1 MTVKKILLV
10 EDNPVILISLE
21 FLMKQNGYDVYTADN
36 SEDAFDLAEKH
47 LPDLIMLDVMLN
59 TSSGIEICRN
69 LRSMENMAKIK
80 IILLSALGQPEDVE
94 KGIDA
99 GADLYVTKPFSTR
112 DLVKT
117 VKEMLADEDSNTI
130 KTDC

>member
-1 MTVKKILLV
+1 MAVKKVLLV

-21 FLMKQNGYDVYTADN
+21 FLMKQNGYDVLTADN
-36 SEDAFDLAEKH
+36 GDDALNLAEMH

-59 TSSGIEICRN
+59 TSSGFEICRT
-69 LRSMENMAKIK
+69 LRTRENMGHAK
-80 IILLSALGQPEDVE
+80 IILLSALGQTEDIE
-94 KGIDA
+94 KGIEA

-117 VKEMLADEDSNTI
+117 VKEMLADEE
-130 KTDC
+130 

>member
-1 MTVKKILLV
+1 MAVKKVLLV

-21 FLMKQNGYDVYTADN
+21 FLMKQNGYDVLTADN
-36 SEDAFDLAEKH
+36 GEDALNLAEIH

-59 TSSGIEICRN
+59 TSSGFEICRT
-69 LRSMENMAKIK
+69 LRTRENMGHAK
-80 IILLSALGQPEDVE
+80 IILLSALGQTEDIE
-94 KGIDA
+94 KGIEA

-117 VKEMLADEDSNTI
+117 VNEMLADEE
-130 KTDC
+130 

>member
-1 MTVKKILLV
+1 MVVKKVLLV

-21 FLMKQNGYDVYTADN
+21 FLMKQNGYDVLTADN
-36 SEDAFDLAEKH
+36 DVDALNLAEMH

-59 TSSGIEICRN
+59 SSSGYEICRTLRTRKN
-69 LRSMENMAKIK
+69 LAHTK
-80 IILLSALGQPEDVE
+80 IILLSALGQTEDIE
-94 KGIDA
+94 KGVEA

-117 VKEMLADEDSNTI
+117 VKEMLADEE
-130 KTDC
+130 

>member
-1 MTVKKILLV
+1 MAVKKVLLV

-21 FLMKQNGYDVYTADN
+21 FLMKQNGYDVLTADN
-36 SEDAFDLAEKH
+36 GEDALNLAEIH

-59 TSSGIEICRN
+59 TSSGFEICRT
-69 LRSMENMAKIK
+69 LRTRENMGHAK
-80 IILLSALGQPEDVE
+80 IILLSALGQTEDIE
-94 KGIDA
+94 KGIEA

-117 VKEMLADEDSNTI
+117 VNELLADEE
-130 KTDC
+130 

>member
-1 MTVKKILLV
+1 MAVKKVLLV

-21 FLMKQNGYDVYTADN
+21 FLMKQNGYDVLTADN
-36 SEDAFDLAEKH
+36 GDDALNLAEMH

-59 TSSGIEICRN
+59 TSSGYEICRT
-69 LRSMENMAKIK
+69 LRTRENMGHAK
-80 IILLSALGQPEDVE
+80 IILLSALGQTEDIE
-94 KGIDA
+94 KGIEA

-117 VKEMLADEDSNTI
+117 VKEMLADEE
-130 KTDC
+130 